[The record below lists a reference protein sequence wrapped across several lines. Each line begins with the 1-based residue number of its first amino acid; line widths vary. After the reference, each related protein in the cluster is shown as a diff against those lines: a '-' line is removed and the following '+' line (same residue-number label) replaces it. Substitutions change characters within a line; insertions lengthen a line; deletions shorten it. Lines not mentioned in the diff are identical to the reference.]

1 MQVGWKLMIDRGTRD
16 RVVRVRNL
24 QEYFHDSIK
33 DVVARQRVEIDPHA
47 AHYVVNLLTIFSR
60 SNELYEEHA
69 EHYGLRP
76 LALMLAE
83 AANTDLH
90 DQRSYLLQRIGD
102 VALFIAGFF
111 ADGLAGKAVDVDYYI
126 YMGGNAYGSLS
137 EEIRG
142 TFRGRAFAP
151 VYKEL
156 AAKFQVLVDVL
167 NEVADGARE
176 SSGIDVLRAYEVWLK
191 TGSRRAE
198 SLLRKCGVE
207 PVQGHLHHRH

>member
-1 MQVGWKLMIDRGTRD
+1 MAERGTRD

-24 QEYFHDSIK
+24 QEYFHDTIT
-33 DVVARQRVEIDPHA
+33 DVVSRQRVEIDPHA

-83 AANTDLH
+83 AANTDRF
-90 DQRSYLLQRIGD
+90 DQRNHLLQRIGD

-111 ADGLAGKAVDVDYYI
+111 SDGLAGKAVDVDYYVH
-126 YMGGNAYGSLS
+126 MGGNAYDSLS

-176 SSGIDVLRAYEVWLK
+176 SSDTDLLRTYEVWLK

-198 SLLRKCGVE
+198 ALLRQSGVE
-207 PVQGHLHHRH
+207 PLQVPANCRH